1 MLRHEA
7 SVNIN
12 VSSLVPRDDNKK
24 KSRSGKRGGFL
35 ISNFNSQIYFFYFC
49 KNKDWMPTVLLI
61 LGWRFY
67 FFSNENNEPIH
78 IHVSNAEMEWKFWLE
93 ENTFE
98 ITESFSYHMSPKDK
112 REIRKIIFEHFDYI
126 IEQWKQFQN
135 KK

>member
-1 MLRHEA
+1 
-7 SVNIN
+7 
-12 VSSLVPRDDNKK
+12 
-24 KSRSGKRGGFL
+24 
-35 ISNFNSQIYFFYFC
+35 
-49 KNKDWMPTVLLI
+49 MPTVLLI

-78 IHVSNAEMEWKFWLE
+78 IHVSRAEMEGKFWLD

-98 ITESFSYHMSPKDK
+98 IAEAFTHNMSPRDK

-126 IEQWKQFQN
+126 IEQWKQFHN

>member
-1 MLRHEA
+1 
-7 SVNIN
+7 
-12 VSSLVPRDDNKK
+12 
-24 KSRSGKRGGFL
+24 
-35 ISNFNSQIYFFYFC
+35 
-49 KNKDWMPTVLLI
+49 MPTVLLI

-78 IHVSNAEMEWKFWLE
+78 IHVSKAEMEGKFWLE
-93 ENTFE
+93 ESTFE
-98 ITESFSYHMSPKDK
+98 IIESFAYNMSPKDK